1 MMHATI
7 RRYES
12 VDQNGTDELK
22 RKINETLIPQLS
34 KLPGFNGYWVIETD
48 KDVFTS
54 FSLFGTPA
62 EAQESS
68 RIAANWVRDEKL
80 ERTLPNPPVVTGGEV
95 IAHKSNG
102 MVRA

>member
-1 MMHATI
+1 MLHATI

-54 FSLFGTPA
+54 FSLFSTPA
-62 EAQESS
+62 EAEESS
-68 RIAANWVRDEKL
+68 RVAATWVLEQKL
-80 ERTLPNPPVVTGGEV
+80 EQTLPVAPVITGGEV
-95 IAHKSNG
+95 IAHKTNG